1 MYSYKAKYF
10 KVLSINVT
18 IQKITIYTPYGID
31 AITIITS
38 DKVLKNTK
46 VKLRIWNFEKH
57 TYLT

>member
-1 MYSYKAKYF
+1 M
-10 KVLSINVT
+10 I
-18 IQKITIYTPYGID
+18 

>member
-1 MYSYKAKYF
+1 MS
-10 KVLSINVT
+10 VT

-38 DKVLKNTK
+38 DKVKNTK